1 MAKLDLSYNVI
12 SDLSGL
18 KLLATGS
25 SCLATLY
32 LQGNQIQSIDHIID
46 CLDDFNNLKEV
57 VFVQNEDTNPVCNHP
72 KYRSLLLSMLGK
84 IQALDGFD
92 RSGQP
97 VEADYWSDHLGLTGK
112 SSKSDILKFCLNNV
126 VCLTRLFIV
135 RM

>member
-1 MAKLDLSYNVI
+1 M
-12 SDLSGL
+12 
-18 KLLATGS
+18 
-25 SCLATLY
+25 TLY

-57 VFVQNEDTNPVCNHP
+57 VFMQNEDTNPVCNHP
-72 KYRSLLLSMLGK
+72 KYRSLLVSMLGK

-97 VEADYWSDHLGLTGK
+97 VEADYWSDNLGLTGTILT
-112 SSKSDILKFCLNNV
+112 SDILKFGLKNV
-126 VCLTRLFIV
+126 VCLTKLLIG

>member
-18 KLLATGS
+18 KLLAAGS
-25 SCLATLY
+25 SCLMTLY

-57 VFVQNEDTNPVCNHP
+57 VFMQNEDTNPVCNHP
-72 KYRSLLLSMLGK
+72 KYRSLLVSMLGK

-97 VEADYWSDHLGLTGK
+97 VEADYWSDNLGLTGTILT
-112 SSKSDILKFCLNNV
+112 SDILKFGLKNV
-126 VCLTRLFIV
+126 VCLTKLLIG